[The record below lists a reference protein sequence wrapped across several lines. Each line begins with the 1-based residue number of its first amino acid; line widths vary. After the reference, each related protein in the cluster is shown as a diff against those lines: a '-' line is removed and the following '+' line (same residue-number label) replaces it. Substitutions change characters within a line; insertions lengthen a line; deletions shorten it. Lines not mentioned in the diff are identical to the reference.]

1 MSKQLGE
8 NHKKAGILY
17 LEDFEEAPAE
27 KSIKVEE
34 TYISSVDE
42 KESLISSEILDD
54 FYKKG
59 VLEGRKIEEEKYD
72 EYKKKIEK
80 SNELLLNMF
89 SSIEKQFFL
98 KKNQISQDLH
108 LVVSNSLLN
117 LFPSLIT
124 KYGEN
129 ESEEVLKKIFEFI
142 DQNLNIS
149 INCSKEFFD
158 KINNSLLS
166 GSKRRI
172 TFNLD
177 ETLKNGDFEL
187 LWDTGSLSRNANE
200 RIGKIVSEIFLT
212 I

>member
-17 LEDFEEAPAE
+17 LEDFEEVPVE
-27 KSIKVEE
+27 KNIKFKEI
-34 TYISSVDE
+34 YISSVDE

-59 VLEGRKIEEEKYD
+59 VLEGRRMEEEKYN
-72 EYKKKIEK
+72 EYKKKMEK

-89 SSIEKQFFL
+89 SSIEKQFFF
-98 KKNQISQDLH
+98 KKKQISQELH
-108 LVVSNSLLN
+108 LLMLNSLLN